1 MAANKRAQIEIDGMD
16 IVSEL
21 YKRGMYD
28 ALEIIVGNLPFQSLL
43 KMHYV
48 SKDWLQLMKEI
59 HVWKIV
65 LRHRY
70 RSCPDYKK
78 TCDLAGWT
86 KYILEGVEEWT
97 PDHCCIIQRIK
108 FFFVNSHVTNSNVW
122 H

>member
-1 MAANKRAQIEIDGMD
+1 MGNKWAQIKNDRID

-28 ALEIIVGNLPFQSLL
+28 ALEIIVSNLPFQSLL
-43 KMHYV
+43 EMHYV

-97 PDHCCIIQRIK
+97 PDHSDRLKYIAYVSIHCRKQRL
-108 FFFVNSHVTNSNVW
+108 
-122 H
+122 

>member
-1 MAANKRAQIEIDGMD
+1 MTNDKRARLEIDRMD
-16 IVSEL
+16 IVNEL
-21 YKRGMYD
+21 HKRGIYD
-28 ALEIIVGNLPFQSLL
+28 ALEIIVGNLPFQTLL
-43 KMHYV
+43 KMHRV
-48 SKDWLQLMKEI
+48 SKDWLQLTKEI

-97 PDHCCIIQRIK
+97 PDHSDRLKYIAYVSIHCRK
-108 FFFVNSHVTNSNVW
+108 RRL
-122 H
+122 